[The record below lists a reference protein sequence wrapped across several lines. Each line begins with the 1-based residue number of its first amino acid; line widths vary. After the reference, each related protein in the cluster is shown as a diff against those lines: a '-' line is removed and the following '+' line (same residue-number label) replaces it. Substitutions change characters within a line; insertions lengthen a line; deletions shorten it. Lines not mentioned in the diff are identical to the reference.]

1 MTELATDRALTVA
14 DNKQSAKLWIRLV
27 KCHGLVLK
35 AVRRRVGASDTT
47 LPQFDV
53 LAQLLR
59 HPEGMTSTELSR
71 ALLVTAGNLTGI
83 VDRLEARELVTRQA
97 QSDDRRVRRLTLT
110 GKGKRLA
117 RREVE
122 RHERW
127 LGDIFEALPARDRER
142 LIDALDELRDV
153 LERNDP
159 DSLQET

>member
-117 RREVE
+117 RRARAHHAVAPPCPAQPGGTNS
-122 RHERW
+122 W
-127 LGDIFEALPARDRER
+127 QACPMSATAALKKGA
-142 LIDALDELRDV
+142 
-153 LERNDP
+153 
-159 DSLQET
+159 